1 MDPKLLICRDIHVQ
15 EYGSLPSVV
24 ASAPGKVGILGDYTE
39 FAQGITLSAATNF
52 RVWVSVSSR
61 SDHIV
66 KFFSREYNER
76 KKAVATSMKYR
87 KEDRWAN
94 LPKGVLA
101 GFAAL
106 GVALTGLEVVICG
119 DIPQSIGLGSSQ
131 ALCLASAYAF
141 NEFFQAGLTPEEL
154 TTLAFQAEHHFL
166 GVSLG
171 QGTGKTL
178 TYALDHHLFWY
189 DARRREGENLP
200 FPESGWELAV
210 INSRVPPSSSESVRA
225 ARQACNLCLKILNDG
240 RNGKSLRDYSK
251 SDLRDSVGTLPEAA
265 RRRSLHIID
274 ELVRLQEASDC
285 LRTKDMVSLG
295 RLMHR
300 SHESL
305 RDLFEV
311 SCPEI
316 DWLVK
321 RLQDL
326 EGLAGARL
334 TGEETG
340 SSVLALGKPTAWA
353 KFRPLAEE
361 YERIFGFKAELT
373 SFRPSS
379 GARLDQP
386 LNREISS

>member
-1 MDPKLLICRDIHVQ
+1 MDPKLLSCRDLHVQ
-15 EYGSLPSVV
+15 EYGSLPTVV
-24 ASAPGKVGILGDYTE
+24 ASAPGKVGIFGDYTE
-39 FAQGITLSAATNF
+39 FAQGVTLSAATSF
-52 RVWVSVSSR
+52 RVWVSVSPR
-61 SDHIV
+61 PDHVV

-106 GVALTGLEVVICG
+106 GVVLTGLDMVVCG
-119 DIPQSIGLGSSQ
+119 DVPQSIGLGSSQ
-131 ALCLASAYAF
+131 ALCLASALAF
-141 NEFFQAGLTPEEL
+141 NEFFQTGLSPEAL
-154 TTLAFQAEHHFL
+154 TKLAYQAENQFL
-166 GVSLG
+166 GVTLG
-171 QGTGKTL
+171 QSSGKTL
-178 TYALDHHLFWY
+178 INAVENHLFWY
-189 DARRREGENLP
+189 DSRRGEGVNIP
-200 FPESGWELAV
+200 FPDTGWELAV

-225 ARQACNLCLKILNDG
+225 AREACELCLKLLNDG
-240 RNGKSLRDYSK
+240 KNGKSLRDYSK
-251 SDLRDSVGTLPEAA
+251 SDLRDGVGTLPEAA

-274 ELVRLQEASDC
+274 ELARLHEAVEF
-285 LRTKDMVSLG
+285 LKTHDMVSVG

-321 RLQDL
+321 RLQDVD
-326 EGLAGARL
+326 GLVGARL

-340 SSVLALGKPTAWA
+340 SSVLALGKPSAWG
-353 KFRPLAEE
+353 KFRTLAEE

-379 GARLDQP
+379 GARLDQG
-386 LNREISS
+386 RSS